1 MKTKLMI
8 LWLPL
13 LTVVAAPVSAQA
25 QQPARQLSLEQALS
39 IARNESEAVGVARA
53 GIEAARG
60 EQRRARSEFFPQ
72 LNGSLSYTRTLETQF
87 AALTDEES
95 GDSTPVARPSFCPTF
110 IPNPGA
116 PPEERL
122 AALEDAVECSSA
134 LDPFASFAD
143 LPFGQPNQWSFGL
156 SLSQNL
162 FAGGRILAQ
171 NRIASANRRRAETE
185 LTAQEAQLVLDVTT
199 AYYDAVLS
207 DRLVTIAEASL
218 TQAERTLKDVRLA
231 RQVGTQPEFDLL
243 RAEVARDNQ
252 RPVVIQRRTARDLA
266 YLRLAQMLNLPLDQ
280 PVALTTELGDTAA
293 AEGPLAVP
301 IAAAEK
307 VEPDTAIGERAP
319 VRQAEEN
326 VRASQGQL
334 AVARSQSL
342 PAVVLSS
349 QYAKL
354 NFPEDPLP
362 SGQFLTDWTI
372 GVSLQLPLFTGGRLS
387 GERMI
392 ARAGLEQARLR
403 LRQTEEQARLD
414 ARNTVATGEE
424 AEARWA
430 ASTGTVRQA
439 QRAYQIAEIRYRE
452 GISTQTE
459 LSDSR
464 LQLQEAQANR
474 AQAAR
479 DLQVARVRLAL
490 LKDLP
495 LEGAT
500 GTPPVLPAAPASR
513 AAPVP
518 VPVTPG
524 RPGFSTASQ

>member
-1 MKTKLMI
+1 MNNRLISMGW
-8 LWLPL
+8 LLPL
-13 LTVVAAPVSAQA
+13 IVAGTPLWAQV
-25 QQPARQLSLEQALS
+25 QQPVRQLSLAQALE
-39 IARNESEAVGVARA
+39 IAGDESEAVGVARA
-53 GIEAARG
+53 GIDAARG

-72 LNGSLSYTRTLETQF
+72 LSGSASYTRTLETQF
-87 AALTDEES
+87 AALADEEE
-95 GDSTPVARPSFCPTF
+95 GDSTPIAAPSSCPLF
-110 IPNPGA
+110 IPNPA
-116 PPEERL
+116 ASPDERL

-134 LDPFASFAD
+134 LDPFGSFAD
-143 LPFGQPNQWSFGL
+143 LPFGQPNQWTFGL

-185 LTAQEAQLVLDVTT
+185 LTAQQAQLVLDVTT

-207 DRLVTIAEASL
+207 DRLVVIAEASL
-218 TQAERTLKDVRLA
+218 GQAERTLKDVRLA

-243 RAEVARDNQ
+243 RAEVSRDNQ
-252 RPVVIQRRTARDLA
+252 RPVVIQRRTARELA

-280 PVALTTELGDTAA
+280 PVVLTTQLGDTAA
-293 AEGPLAVP
+293 AEAPPAVP
-301 IAAAEK
+301 IAAAGQ
-307 VEPDTAIGERAP
+307 VEPDTAVGQRAP

-342 PAVVLSS
+342 PSIVLSS

-362 SGQFLTDWTI
+362 SGRFLTDWTV

-392 ARAGLEQARLR
+392 ARAGVDQARLR
-403 LRQTEEQARLD
+403 LRQTEEQVRLD
-414 ARNTVATGEE
+414 TRNTMATSEE

-495 LEGAT
+495 LAGAS
-500 GTPPVLPAAPASR
+500 GAPAIVPVVPAPR
-513 AAPVP
+513 TTPVP
-518 VPVTPG
+518 VPG
-524 RPGFSTASQ
+524 RPSLNTASQ